1 MTPRLAWL
9 RSISDAILG
18 IVPGKPDRL
27 DTAARMTMDADL
39 SDRGE
44 AGRQNRERPVEDI
57 DPLGKAMP
65 IFKDDLF
72 EAQWLRAAGHASYG
86 GAEIAECLEVA
97 RQIGGADPERWFAAW
112 SGFASRL
119 FEAAERSE
127 CAGHSASAHGA
138 YLRASN
144 YWRAAWT
151 FLFQA
156 PIEARALDAYRRHRE
171 AFTRAAK
178 LMSPAGEAIRI
189 PYEGKFLHGYL
200 FKAAADGAPR
210 KTLIVNGGYDSTA
223 EEAFLFS
230 GAAALARG
238 YNALVFDGPGQGAAI
253 FEDGLVFRPDW
264 EKVIGPVVDHLFTR
278 PEVDRRRVALM
289 GISFGGYLAPR
300 AASFEPRLAALIADP
315 GQLSLFEEMKRRLP
329 PFAARRLMDREG
341 VVSRILEFVL
351 SRRLRHVS
359 QGWALRRGLLV
370 HGLKTPIDYL
380 RLTADYVS
388 ERPEAIRC
396 PTVICSA
403 ENDEIGATARDLYD
417 RLTCDKIFL
426 AFKASEGAGEHCESG
441 ARAWFN
447 QRVLDWL
454 DEMLAELA

>member
-1 MTPRLAWL
+1 MA
-9 RSISDAILG
+9 
-18 IVPGKPDRL
+18 
-27 DTAARMTMDADL
+27 
-39 SDRGE
+39 
-44 AGRQNRERPVEDI
+44 
-57 DPLGKAMP
+57 
-65 IFKDDLF
+65 IFKDELF
-72 EAQWLRAAGHASYG
+72 EAQWLRAAGHTSYH

-127 CAGHSASAHGA
+127 RAGHSASACGA

-156 PIEARALDAYRRHRE
+156 PIEARALDAYHRHRE

-178 LMSPAGEAIRI
+178 IMPLAGKAIRI
-189 PYEGKFLHGYL
+189 PYEGKFLHGY
-200 FKAAADGAPR
+200 FFSATVDGAPC

-238 YNALVFDGPGQGAAI
+238 YNAIVFDGPGQGAAI

-264 EKVIGPVVDHLFTR
+264 EKVIGPVVDFLFTR

-329 PFAARRLMDREG
+329 PFVASRLLDREG
-341 VVSRILEFVL
+341 FVSRILEFVL
-351 SRRLRHVS
+351 SRRLLHVS

-370 HGLKTPIDYL
+370 HGLKMPIDYL
-380 RLTADYVS
+380 KLTAVYVT
-388 ERPEAIRC
+388 ERPETIRC

-403 ENDEIGATARDLYD
+403 ENDEIGVTARDLYD
-417 RLTCDKIFL
+417 RLTCNKTFL

-454 DEMLAELA
+454 DETLAEVV

>member
-1 MTPRLAWL
+1 MA
-9 RSISDAILG
+9 
-18 IVPGKPDRL
+18 
-27 DTAARMTMDADL
+27 
-39 SDRGE
+39 
-44 AGRQNRERPVEDI
+44 
-57 DPLGKAMP
+57 
-65 IFKDDLF
+65 IFKDELF
-72 EAQWLRAAGHASYG
+72 EAQWLRAAGHTSYH

-127 CAGHSASAHGA
+127 RAGHSASACGA

-156 PIEARALDAYRRHRE
+156 PIEARALDAYHRHRE

-178 LMSPAGEAIRI
+178 IMPLAGKAIRI
-189 PYEGKFLHGYL
+189 PYEGKFLHGY
-200 FKAAADGAPR
+200 FFSATVDGAPC

-238 YNALVFDGPGQGAAI
+238 YNAIVFDGPGQGAAI

-264 EKVIGPVVDHLFTR
+264 EKVIGPVVDFLFTR

-315 GQLSLFEEMKRRLP
+315 GQLSLFKEMKRRLP
-329 PFAARRLMDREG
+329 PFVASRLLDREG
-341 VVSRILEFVL
+341 FVSRILEFVL
-351 SRRLRHVS
+351 SRRLLHVS

-370 HGLKTPIDYL
+370 HGLKMPIDYL
-380 RLTADYVS
+380 KLTAVYVT
-388 ERPEAIRC
+388 ERPETIRC

-403 ENDEIGATARDLYD
+403 ENDEIGVTARDLYD
-417 RLTCDKIFL
+417 RLTCNKTFL

-454 DEMLAELA
+454 DETLAEVV

>member
-1 MTPRLAWL
+1 MA
-9 RSISDAILG
+9 
-18 IVPGKPDRL
+18 V
-27 DTAARMTMDADL
+27 
-39 SDRGE
+39 
-44 AGRQNRERPVEDI
+44 
-57 DPLGKAMP
+57 
-65 IFKDDLF
+65 FKDELF

-86 GAEIAECLEVA
+86 AAEIAECLEVA
-97 RQIGGADPERWFAAW
+97 RQIGGADPERWFSAW
-112 SGFASRL
+112 SAFASRL

-127 CAGHSASAHGA
+127 HAGHAASARGA

-156 PIEARALDAYRRHRE
+156 PIEARALNAYRRHRE

-178 LMSPAGEAIRI
+178 LMTPVGEAIRI
-189 PYEGKFLHGYL
+189 PYAGKFLHGYF
-200 FKAAADGAPR
+200 FKAGPEGAPR

-230 GAAALARG
+230 GAAALERG

-264 EKVIGPVVDHLFTR
+264 EKVIGPAIDYLFMR
-278 PEVDRRRVALM
+278 PEVDRARIALM
-289 GISFGGYLAPR
+289 GVSFGGYLAPR
-300 AASFEPRLAALIADP
+300 AASFETRTAALIADP
-315 GQLSLFEEMKRRLP
+315 GELSLFEEMKRRLP
-329 PFAARRLMDREG
+329 PFAVHRLMDREG
-341 VVSRILEFVL
+341 LVPRVLEFVL

-380 RLTADYVS
+380 RLTADYAT

-396 PTVICSA
+396 PTLICSA
-403 ENDEIGATARDLYD
+403 ENDELGATARDLYD
-417 RLTCDKIFL
+417 RLACSKTFL

-447 QRVLDWL
+447 QCVLDWL
-454 DEMLAELA
+454 DETLADVA

>member
-1 MTPRLAWL
+1 MA
-9 RSISDAILG
+9 
-18 IVPGKPDRL
+18 V
-27 DTAARMTMDADL
+27 
-39 SDRGE
+39 
-44 AGRQNRERPVEDI
+44 
-57 DPLGKAMP
+57 
-65 IFKDDLF
+65 FKDEMF
-72 EAQWLRAAGHASYG
+72 EAQWLRAAGHSSYG
-86 GAEIAECLEVA
+86 GAEISECLEVA
-97 RQIGGADPERWFAAW
+97 RQIGGADPELWFAAW

-127 CAGHSASAHGA
+127 RAGHVASARGA

-178 LMSPAGEAIRI
+178 LMSGEAIRI
-189 PYEGKFLHGYL
+189 PYEGRFLHGYF

-230 GAAALARG
+230 GAAALERG

-253 FEDGLVFRPDW
+253 FEDGLTFRPDW
-264 EKVIGPVVDHLFTR
+264 EKVIGPVVDYLFTR
-278 PEVDRRRVALM
+278 PEVDGKRIALM

-329 PFAARRLMDREG
+329 PFAARRLMDRDG
-341 VVSRILEFVL
+341 LVPRLLEFVL
-351 SRRLRHVS
+351 ARRLCHVS

-370 HGLKTPIDYL
+370 HGVGTPIDYL
-380 RLTADYVS
+380 RLTADYVT
-388 ERPEAIRC
+388 ERPEAIGC
-396 PTVICSA
+396 PTIICSA

-417 RLTCDKIFL
+417 RLTCNKTFL
-426 AFKASEGAGEHCESG
+426 TFKALEGAGEHCESG
-441 ARAWFN
+441 ARALFN
-447 QRVLDWL
+447 QRALDWL
-454 DEMLAELA
+454 DETLGEVGQ

>member
-1 MTPRLAWL
+1 
-9 RSISDAILG
+9 
-18 IVPGKPDRL
+18 
-27 DTAARMTMDADL
+27 MDCRTKAK
-39 SDRGE
+39 
-44 AGRQNRERPVEDI
+44 
-57 DPLGKAMP
+57 GKAMAV
-65 IFKDDLF
+65 FRDKLF
-72 EAQWLRAAGHASYG
+72 DAQWLRAAGHSSYG
-86 GAEIAECLEVA
+86 AAEIAECLEVA
-97 RQIGGADPERWFAAW
+97 RQIGGADPERWLAAW

-127 CAGHSASAHGA
+127 NAGRAASARGA
-138 YLRASN
+138 YMRASN

-156 PIEARALDAYRRHRE
+156 PIDARALDAYRRHRE
-171 AFTRAAK
+171 AFIRAAK
-178 LMSPAGEAIRI
+178 LMTPVGEAIRI
-189 PYEGKFLHGYL
+189 PYEGKLLHGYF
-200 FKAAADGAPR
+200 FKAGADDAPR
-210 KTLIVNGGYDSTA
+210 KTLIINGGY
-223 EEAFLFS
+223 EAVLFS
-230 GAAALARG
+230 GAAALERA

-253 FEDGLVFRPDW
+253 FEDGLLFRPDW
-264 EKVIGPVVDHLFTR
+264 EKVIGPVVDYLFTR

-315 GQLSLFEEMKRRLP
+315 GELSLFEEMKRRLP
-329 PFAARRLMDREG
+329 PFAARRLMDLEG
-341 VVSRILEFVL
+341 VVPRILEFVL
-351 SRRLRHVS
+351 SRRLRHTS

-380 RLTADYVS
+380 RLTADYVT

-396 PTVICSA
+396 PTLICSA

-417 RLTCDKIFL
+417 RLACSKTFL

-447 QRVLDWL
+447 QRVFDWL
-454 DEMLAELA
+454 DETLAKVA

>member
-1 MTPRLAWL
+1 MA
-9 RSISDAILG
+9 
-18 IVPGKPDRL
+18 
-27 DTAARMTMDADL
+27 
-39 SDRGE
+39 
-44 AGRQNRERPVEDI
+44 
-57 DPLGKAMP
+57 
-65 IFKDDLF
+65 IFKDELF
-72 EAQWLRAAGHASYG
+72 EAQWLRAAGHASYDA
-86 GAEIAECLEVA
+86 AEIGECLEIA

-119 FEAAERSE
+119 FKAAELSE
-127 CAGHSASAHGA
+127 HAGHSASARGA

-178 LMSPAGEAIRI
+178 LTSPAGEAIRI
-189 PYEGKFLHGYL
+189 PYEGKFLHGYF
-200 FKAAADGAPR
+200 FKGATNGAPL

-238 YNALVFDGPGQGAAI
+238 YNALGFDGPGQGAAI

-264 EKVIGPVVDHLFTR
+264 EKVIGPVVDYLFTR
-278 PEVDRRRVALM
+278 PEVDQRRVALM

-329 PFAARRLMDREG
+329 PFAAGDSAAFAMAPDDP
-341 VVSRILEFVL
+341 VIDP
-351 SRRLRHVS
+351 
-359 QGWALRRGLLV
+359 AL
-370 HGLKTPIDYL
+370 I
-380 RLTADYVS
+380 DYVS
-388 ERPEAIRC
+388 TFVPKNSGDRFSPHVTTGVALK
-396 PTVICSA
+396 A
-403 ENDEIGATARDLYD
+403 DLD
-417 RLTCDKIFL
+417 
-426 AFKASEGAGEHCESG
+426 
-441 ARAWFN
+441 
-447 QRVLDWL
+447 Q
-454 DEMLAELA
+454 MLAESFEGFSFSPAGVAVYQLGQFGTAAKKLKDLDVRP

>member
-1 MTPRLAWL
+1 LLLETLP
-9 RSISDAILG
+9 
-18 IVPGKPDRL
+18 KP
-27 DTAARMTMDADL
+27 TKGNAVA
-39 SDRGE
+39 
-44 AGRQNRERPVEDI
+44 
-57 DPLGKAMP
+57 
-65 IFKDDLF
+65 IFKDEMF
-72 EAQWLRAAGHASYG
+72 EAQWLRAAGHGSYEA
-86 GAEIAECLEVA
+86 AEIAECLEVA
-97 RQIGGADPERWFAAW
+97 RQIGGADRERWFAAW

-127 CAGHSASAHGA
+127 RAGHSVSARGA

-171 AFTRAAK
+171 AFTRAIK
-178 LMSPAGEAIRI
+178 LMFPAGEVIRI
-189 PYEGKFLHGYL
+189 PYEGKFLHGYF
-200 FKAAADGAPR
+200 FKAAADVASC

-230 GAAALARG
+230 GAAAMARG
-238 YNALVFDGPGQGAAI
+238 YNALVFDGPGQGAAL
-253 FEDGLVFRPDW
+253 FEDGLMFRPDW
-264 EKVIGPVVDHLFTR
+264 EKVIGPVVDYLFTR
-278 PEVDRRRVALM
+278 PEVDRRRIALM
-289 GISFGGYLAPR
+289 GVSFGGYLAPR

-315 GQLSLFEEMKRRLP
+315 GELSLFEEMKRRLP
-329 PFAARRLMDREG
+329 PFVARRLMEREG
-341 VVSRILEFVL
+341 LVARILEFVL
-351 SRRLRHVS
+351 SRRLRQVS
-359 QGWALRRGLLV
+359 EGWALRRGLLV
-370 HGLKTPIDYL
+370 HGVKTPIDYL

-388 ERPEAIRC
+388 ERPEAIGC
-396 PTVICSA
+396 PTIVCSA

-417 RLTCDKIFL
+417 RLTCDKTFL

-454 DEMLAELA
+454 DETLAAVA